1 MGACAHARY
10 GGSRATPLAQEPFS
24 QHARTQEPTLYSSCG
39 EALSRASP
47 LAQEP
52 FSKQSPTRRRQF
64 GHSFIARG
72 QKRFLEQPP
81 LAQEPSSKDPLTRM
95 PACARCSVSRG
106 ISFSGEP
113 SRSRAF
119 LKARADKEK
128 LLLRGNAFSSEP
140 SRPRAFLKAPSD
152 KNVRAHAYYKEALP
166 RAAPLAQEPFSKNA
180 LTKKSRLAHSFILRG
195 SAFSGE
201 PSRAR
206 AFFKALL
213 DKGAPALAF
222 MSCCGAKAFSS
233 NPSRERAF
241 LKASS
246 DKGAGAYVH
255 SYCGE
260 VLSRA
265 TPLAQ

>member
-1 MGACAHARY
+1 
-10 GGSRATPLAQEPFS
+10 
-24 QHARTQEPTLYSSCG
+24 
-39 EALSRASP
+39 
-47 LAQEP
+47 
-52 FSKQSPTRRRQF
+52 
-64 GHSFIARG
+64 
-72 QKRFLEQPP
+72 
-81 LAQEPSSKDPLTRM
+81 M

-119 LKARADKEK
+119 LKARADKEEPV
-128 LLLRGNAFSSEP
+128 LRGNAFSSEP

-201 PSRAR
+201 PSRTR

-213 DKGAPALAF
+213 DKEAPALAF
-222 MSCCGAKAFSS
+222 MSCSGAK
-233 NPSRERAF
+233 
-241 LKASS
+241 
-246 DKGAGAYVH
+246 
-255 SYCGE
+255 
-260 VLSRA
+260 LSRA
-265 TPLAQ
+265 TPLAKEPFSKHPRTRVLARTFTHIAAKCFLEQLLSHNKLSPGTLGQRGDSACAQSFTLQGFLELPLSHGRLSQGPLGKIV